1 MALKGFV
8 HLTHPDLPGAET
20 LVADDDSVLAHYA
33 VRGWV
38 PSPEVPAHLDPDA
51 PNTGAPAVVEPAA
64 AAVEQPASA
73 PEQPASP
80 VKTTKTAA
88 TADEKTGA

>member
-51 PNTGAPAVVEPAA
+51 PNTGAPAAVDETAPA
-64 AAVEQPASA
+64 VDQPA
-73 PEQPASP
+73 PEQPAPP

-88 TADEKTGA
+88 PAADKTGA